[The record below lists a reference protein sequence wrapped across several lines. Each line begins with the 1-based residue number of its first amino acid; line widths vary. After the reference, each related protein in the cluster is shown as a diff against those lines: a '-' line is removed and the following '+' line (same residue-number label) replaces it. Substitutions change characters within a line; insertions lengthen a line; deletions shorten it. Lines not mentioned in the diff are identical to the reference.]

1 MGKSIVAD
9 VPYLNFTVAF
19 RFSLFTANTYM
30 AMQHRMSFLD
40 GECELLP
47 IITGE
52 VQALINPRLPE
63 VAIDGVA
70 LKVGAKFNVTLFFP
84 LGKSRKACVWCGLF
98 HSEQHRIL
106 LLLWF
111 LPAAKPRRSMGHVW
125 PPACHLAHGG
135 LWKPKRHG
143 IIGNRGH

>member
-70 LKVGAKFNVTLFFP
+70 LKKD
-84 LGKSRKACVWCGLF
+84 K
-98 HSEQHRIL
+98 E
-106 LLLWF
+106 
-111 LPAAKPRRSMGHVW
+111 
-125 PPACHLAHGG
+125 
-135 LWKPKRHG
+135 
-143 IIGNRGH
+143 